1 MTLNDF
7 ECQFRCLKPFCLT
20 NFIKYRMYELR
31 CYVLH
36 SVRLYNIKRLVDA
49 EARVKVTDGHSY
61 TL

>member
-1 MTLNDF
+1 
-7 ECQFRCLKPFCLT
+7 
-20 NFIKYRMYELR
+20 MYELR